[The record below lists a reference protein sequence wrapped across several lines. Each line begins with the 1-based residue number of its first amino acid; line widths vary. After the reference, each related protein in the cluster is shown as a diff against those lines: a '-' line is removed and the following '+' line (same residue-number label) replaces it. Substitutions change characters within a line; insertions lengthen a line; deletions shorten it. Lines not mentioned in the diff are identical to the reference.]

1 MMFPTS
7 GVCLGVKLAV
17 RDGAGVPLA
26 PGPIPLCVAYQPQM
40 GTCLP
45 FVAAEGSGRG
55 RSGAQVT
62 TGTDPI
68 GVCPLTVRDTP
79 SCCPHWACPAQEVM
93 MHLLPTPG
101 TRVGTFAR
109 HLAPS

>member
-62 TGTDPI
+62 TALI
-68 GVCPLTVRDTP
+68 PLVSVP
-79 SCCPHWACPAQEVM
+79 
-93 MHLLPTPG
+93 
-101 TRVGTFAR
+101 
-109 HLAPS
+109 